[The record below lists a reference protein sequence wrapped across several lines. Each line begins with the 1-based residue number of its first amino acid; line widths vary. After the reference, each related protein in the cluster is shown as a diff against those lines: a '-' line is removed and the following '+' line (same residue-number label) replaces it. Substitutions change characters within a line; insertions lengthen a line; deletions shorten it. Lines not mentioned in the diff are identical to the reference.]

1 MKLNIVEKALFLQNN
16 GYYKIGHFL
25 LALFCIEFP
34 REVVIPKWGGGVDSI
49 RFVHRAP
56 GLVVHPK
63 TSVGKRV
70 QFYQG
75 VTVGKKKPWD
85 GDEIEGGCE
94 IQDDVI
100 LCAGCKVLFGKEKLI
115 VGKGTIVGANSVLI
129 QSTGENEISAGMPA
143 KKIGNRKITK

>member
-1 MKLNIVEKALFLQNN
+1 MVIIKLDISFWPCFVLSFHERWLFLN
-16 GYYKIGHFL
+16 
-25 LALFCIEFP
+25 
-34 REVVIPKWGGGVDSI
+34 GGVDSI

-115 VGKGTIVGANSVLI
+115 VGKGTIVGANSVLM
-129 QSTGENEISAGMPA
+129 QSTGENEIWAGMPA

>member
-1 MKLNIVEKALFLQNN
+1 MCCTFN
-16 GYYKIGHFL
+16 GCPSWKFGL
-25 LALFCIEFP
+25 
-34 REVVIPKWGGGVDSI
+34 GDSI

-85 GDEIEGGCE
+85 GDEFEGGCE

-100 LCAGCKVLFGKEKLI
+100 LCAGCKVLLGKEKLI

-129 QSTGENEISAGMPA
+129 QSTGENEIWAGMPA
-143 KKIGNRKITK
+143 KCIGKRKL